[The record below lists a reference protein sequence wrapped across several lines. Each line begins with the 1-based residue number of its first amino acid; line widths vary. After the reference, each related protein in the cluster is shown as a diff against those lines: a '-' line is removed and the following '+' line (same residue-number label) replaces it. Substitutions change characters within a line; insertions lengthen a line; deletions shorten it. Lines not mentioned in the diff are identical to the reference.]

1 MGVLWAAA
9 AAQDLTGRAL
19 PLAWLVRHG
28 QQGHVPADFPM
39 ALVEQV
45 SQLRPEGT
53 QVVGLG
59 ASRSRQRAPYR
70 GPTAASPGRTS
81 RGAPDI
87 PPAIVAFEGRSALPC
102 PCTFRPWLL
111 DIECTEDPHRE
122 RLRISQYRLDRRT
135 KQLVSKPPPWWF
147 LQLGRNALTAT
158 WEKT

>member
-9 AAQDLTGRAL
+9 AAQDPTGRAL

-59 ASRSRQRAPYR
+59 DGTYEVRDHR
-70 GPTAASPGRTS
+70 GSG
-81 RGAPDI
+81 
-87 PPAIVAFEGRSALPC
+87 
-102 PCTFRPWLL
+102 
-111 DIECTEDPHRE
+111 RE
-122 RLRISQYRLDRRT
+122 RRAFQ
-135 KQLVSKPPPWWF
+135 
-147 LQLGRNALTAT
+147 
-158 WEKT
+158 